1 MPALPVQVLDIAS
14 TQRSVSSNNIPSPI
28 CPQTLAR
35 FTHHRDTVLSA
46 LFRPLTTRALS
57 DTLTLF
63 YPFATT
69 TTTSHALL
77 LPPGQDARDK
87 RP

>member
-1 MPALPVQVLDIAS
+1 MPVRVLDIAS

-28 CPQTLAR
+28 SPQTPAR

-46 LFRPLTTRALS
+46 LFRPFTTRALS
-57 DTLTLF
+57 DTPTPF
-63 YPFATT
+63 CPFATT
-69 TTTSHALL
+69 TTTTLSHALL

-87 RP
+87 RS